1 MKPPSTFEDGFSWT
15 AFLGALFV
23 ALLMVPGSIY
33 MTLIGGLS
41 VGPAAQWV
49 TVILFIEV
57 ARRANKHLKRAEV
70 FTLFYLAGAIMVT
83 ASMAQGQFYGGLSAL
98 WSQFFVQSDA
108 AQAAGISDKLPSW
121 VVPSD
126 PAVLEQRSLFVRE
139 WLPAML
145 LVVFTM
151 LIGRIDNMV

>member
-1 MKPPSTFEDGFSWT
+1 MSGRRGSTDRELQEFRALMDAPKAFEDGFSWT

-57 ARRANKHLKRAEV
+57 ARRANKRLKKAEI

-98 WSQFFVQSDA
+98 WSQFFVQS
-108 AQAAGISDKLPSW
+108 
-121 VVPSD
+121 
-126 PAVLEQRSLFVRE
+126 
-139 WLPAML
+139 
-145 LVVFTM
+145 
-151 LIGRIDNMV
+151 